1 MEAAAAPARIGRG
14 NLSVLLA
21 MSIALVAITLD
32 LSALNVA
39 VPAMERA
46 FGSSIGTIQWALNG
60 YALTFAV
67 LLVTAGRLAD
77 LLGRRRIFVIGTLIF
92 ALAALAG
99 GFATDVWWMIGARVV
114 MGVGAAMML
123 PAATGI
129 MYAALPAARAGLAG
143 AFVVGAFGIGQSI
156 GPLIGGA
163 LTEYL
168 SWRWVFFIDVPAA
181 AIALYGALKEVPADT
196 PAGGERRIDYGGIAT
211 LSLAVFALLFAL
223 DQGIDWGWGDPRVV
237 ASFVVSALAF
247 GAFVLVER
255 HVGDSA
261 LIPPD
266 VVRSR
271 PFRAT
276 CAVALLGAPV
286 FFSALFYLPQFMDE
300 LRGSSA
306 FEVGVETLPFMGALA
321 AASFAA
327 APVYNRLGPRVA
339 LAIGLVGMV
348 AGCAALGFVSG
359 PGYAQLLPGMVLTG
373 AGLAFFASAL
383 TTAAVTALADSER
396 SLAGAIIFTLRVGGG
411 AVGLGLMTA
420 IVASSSG
427 FLAGFKTGFRVDAV
441 FAALALLV
449 TLLAVKRR

>member
-14 NLSVLLA
+14 SLSVLLA
-21 MSIALVAITLD
+21 MSLALVAITLD

-46 FGSSIGTIQWALNG
+46 FHSSVGTMQWALNG
-60 YALTFAV
+60 YALAFAV
-67 LLVTAGRLAD
+67 LLVTGGRLAD
-77 LLGRRRIFVIGTLIF
+77 LLGRRRIFVVGTLIF

-99 GFATDVWWMIGARVV
+99 GLAADVWWMIGARVV
-114 MGVGAAMML
+114 MGVGAALML

-129 MYAALPAARAGLAG
+129 MYAALPASRAGLAG
-143 AFVVGAFGIGQSI
+143 AFVVGSFGIGQSI

-168 SWRWVFFIDVPAA
+168 SWRWVFFVDIPAA
-181 AIALYGALKEVPADT
+181 AIALYGALREVPADA
-196 PAGGERRIDYGGIAT
+196 PGGGERRIDYGGIAT

-223 DQGIDWGWGDPRVV
+223 DQGTDWGWSDPRVV
-237 ASFVVSALAF
+237 GALVVSALSF

-255 HVGDSA
+255 RAGEHA

-276 CAVALLGAPV
+276 GVVALLGAPV
-286 FFSALFYLPQFMDE
+286 FFSALFYLPQFMDK

-306 FEVGVETLPFMGALA
+306 FEVGVEMLPFMGALA

-339 LAIGLVGMV
+339 LVIGLTGMV
-348 AGCAALGFVSG
+348 AGCAVLGFVSG
-359 PGYAQLLPGMVLTG
+359 PGYLRLLPGMVLVG

-427 FLAGFKTGFRVDAV
+427 FLVGFRTGFRVNAA
-441 FAALALLV
+441 FALAALLV
-449 TLLAVKRR
+449 TLLAVRKR